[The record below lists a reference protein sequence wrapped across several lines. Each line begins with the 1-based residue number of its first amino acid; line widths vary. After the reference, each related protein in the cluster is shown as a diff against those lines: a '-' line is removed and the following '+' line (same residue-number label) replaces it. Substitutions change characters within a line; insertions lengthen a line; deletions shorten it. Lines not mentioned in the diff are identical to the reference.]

1 MYLTHYGRVEN
12 VERLAVDL
20 HAQIDAMVDLAR
32 AVHSR
37 PDRHAALMESLTDLY
52 AARAAAHGWGQGR
65 DALCQLLGMDI
76 ELNAQGL
83 EVWLD
88 R

>member
-1 MYLTHYGRVEN
+1 
-12 VERLAVDL
+12 
-20 HAQIDAMVDLAR
+20 
-32 AVHSR
+32 
-37 PDRHAALMESLTDLY
+37 MESLTDLY
-52 AARAAAHGWGQGR
+52 AARAEAHGWGHGR
-65 DALCQLLGMDI
+65 DALRQLLGMDI